1 MTGVTGRGRTRWG
14 LFAAIIALPALVLAG
29 LAVLAVRFATSD
41 HPLGGAPEKVPCA
54 EALAFGGARLP
65 AGAYDAEC
73 AVRSWQD
80 TDYEARFRMPREDV
94 RDWLEATYPVA
105 SAPKTEYCYP
115 DSVDLCL
122 HLEFQEGSADYAGL
136 FPGLSDPGFGAYA
149 ADVDVTYEGP
159 DRALVRFS
167 AFTT

>member
-1 MTGVTGRGRTRWG
+1 M
-14 LFAAIIALPALVLAG
+14 ALPALVLAG
-29 LAVLAVRFATSD
+29 IAVLVVRFATSEY
-41 HPLGGAPEKVPCA
+41 PLGGAPEEVPCA
-54 EALAFGGARLP
+54 EALAFGGAKPP

-73 AVRSWQD
+73 AVQSWLD
-80 TDYEARFRMPREDV
+80 TNYEARFRMPRKDV
-94 RDWLEATYPVA
+94 RAWLETTYPVA
-105 SAPKTEYCYP
+105 PEPRTDHCYP

-122 HLEFQEGSADYAGL
+122 HLEFQAGTEDYAGL